1 MWENSAATALAAL
14 LLSRGLLSRDQLA
27 AARAFQAQRGLSLQ
41 DALVQLA
48 FVSATTVAR
57 LLAEIFGVDYVD
69 LDRIVIAQAV
79 LAAVPECIARVNIIV
94 PVSATAQLLRLAT
107 WGPGDLDTLQKL
119 NFILNK
125 DIQPVVSTRD
135 QIIAAI
141 DRHYGQST
149 S

>member
-1 MWENSAATALAAL
+1 
-14 LLSRGLLSRDQLA
+14 
-27 AARAFQAQRGLSLQ
+27 
-41 DALVQLA
+41 
-48 FVSATTVAR
+48 
-57 LLAEIFGVDYVD
+57 
-69 LDRIVIAQAV
+69 
-79 LAAVPECIARVNIIV
+79 V

-107 WGPGDLDTLQKL
+107 WDPGDLDTLQKL

>member
-1 MWENSAATALAAL
+1 MADSAATALAAL
-14 LLSRGLLSRDQLA
+14 LLSRGLLSADQLA
-27 AARAFQAQRGLSLQ
+27 AARALQAQRGLNLQ

-69 LDRIVIAQAV
+69 LERIVIPQAV
-79 LAAVPECIARVNIIV
+79 LAAVPECIARENVIV

-107 WGPGDLDTLQKL
+107 WDPGDFDTLQKL
-119 NFILNK
+119 NFILNM
-125 DIQPVVSTRD
+125 DIQPVVSSRD

-141 DRHYGQST
+141 DRHYGQPT